1 MSTTTT
7 QRRNCSPL
15 SAQERRER
23 AAGLQASIVDQVQQL
38 RDSGRWRAFLDFAAS
53 FHAYSLNNVAL
64 LLAQSG
70 GTATR
75 VAGYRQWEARGRQVR
90 KGEKALK
97 IFGYSTKKTG
107 DTDPTT
113 GEETRPVI
121 YPILSVFDITQT
133 DPVPGAEDHS
143 ALAHPLT
150 GDDEEGVVEA
160 VTAHLTRL
168 GWTVAREPV
177 VGGANGYATADGTR
191 RVVVD
196 YGLSPAMAAKT
207 VLHEAAHVSLG
218 HTETDHAEFRAHRGV
233 METEAESV
241 AYVLAGLLGL
251 DTSAYSIGYIAGWAD
266 ADVDLIRS
274 TATRVLGA
282 VHTLAQA
289 LFGENEP
296 EPTG

>member
-7 QRRNCSPL
+7 QGRNRSPL
-15 SAQERRER
+15 TPEKRRER

-53 FHAYSLNNVAL
+53 FHTYSFNNVVL
-64 LLAQSG
+64 LLAQTG

-75 VAGYRQWEARGRQVR
+75 VAGYRQWEAKGRQVR
-90 KGEKALK
+90 KGARSLK

-113 GEETRPVI
+113 GEETRRII
-121 YPILSVFDITQT
+121 YPILSVFDISAT
-133 DPVPGAEDHS
+133 DPIPGAEDHS

-150 GDDEEGVVEA
+150 GDDKQGVVEA

-177 VGGANGYATADGTR
+177 AGGANGYATADASR
-191 RVVVD
+191 RVVID
-196 YGLSPAMAAKT
+196 SELSPAMAAKVT
-207 VLHEAAHVSLG
+207 LHEAAHVTLG
-218 HTETDHAEFRAHRGV
+218 HTETDHGDYAAHRGV

-266 ADVDLIRS
+266 ADVELIRS

-289 LFGENEP
+289 LFGETEP
-296 EPTG
+296 EHTG